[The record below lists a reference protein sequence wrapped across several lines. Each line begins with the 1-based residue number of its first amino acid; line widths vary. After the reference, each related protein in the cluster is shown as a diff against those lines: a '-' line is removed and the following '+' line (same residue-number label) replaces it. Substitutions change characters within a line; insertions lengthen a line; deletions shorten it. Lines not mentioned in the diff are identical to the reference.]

1 MRYFEFASDQ
11 WANVF
16 FEHNLDGLVLG
27 KLPLIRNL
35 DWREIISVKAAFGR
49 IRPENLEDSA
59 IIPISGMQSL
69 EGVPYLEAGVGISN
83 IFRLFR
89 IDYAWRLTRRS
100 PDGGNACL
108 KIGMDMKF

>member
-16 FEHNLDGLVLG
+16 FEHNFDGLVLG
-27 KLPLIRNL
+27 KLPLIRKL
-35 DWREIISVKAAFGR
+35 DWREILSVKAAFGR
-49 IRPENLEDSA
+49 IRPENLEDSP

-69 EGVPYLEAGVGISN
+69 EGAPYLEAGIGISN

-89 IDYAWRLTRRS
+89 VDYAWRLTRRS